1 VNASNAMA
9 ASGIALSG
17 EPFTVK
23 LPPANSRSSSLA
35 SSWWAAIFF
44 ALSITLSHASAM
56 ATPPTGSERE
66 P

>member
-1 VNASNAMA
+1 MNASNAIA
-9 ASGIALSG
+9 ASGMLRSG
-17 EPFTVK
+17 EPFT
-23 LPPANSRSSSLA
+23 LNAPPANSRSSSFA

-44 ALSITLSHASAM
+44 ALSITLSHAIAI